1 MTKTLILLG
10 ATGSIGRQTLECVDE
25 ANRRH
30 PGSFRIVGLSANK
43 DLQGLIALAHRYP
56 EARLA
61 LAGSPCPLG
70 GDSPARSGSH
80 PARSGSSARSAAPAG
95 GNPRIRRAA
104 AEDNPRLSFTGGD
117 AVEKLLARCDADLVV
132 NGIAGSPGLLASYSA
147 LENGMNLALAN
158 KESVVMGYSLLSTM
172 AGKKNLSIIPVD
184 SEHAALFQLIG
195 RCGSKSVRELCITA
209 SGGPFRDRPLKEL
222 AAISPA
228 QAAAH
233 PVWKMG
239 RKISIDSATLANK
252 GLELIEAVR
261 LFGFSEEKV
270 KVLIHPES
278 LVHSLV
284 RTIDG
289 SLYANMSN
297 PDMRLPIDIAL
308 HWPEELESAFG
319 RLDLAGK
326 TLSFFEPD
334 CLRFPM
340 LQLAREALRQSESAT
355 IAYNASNEIAVAAF
369 DEGRIRFT
377 DIASVVADTLN
388 AGWSFPAGDL
398 DSIFYYDG
406 KAREKAR
413 SFVAEIQC

>member
-1 MTKTLILLG
+1 
-10 ATGSIGRQTLECVDE
+10 LE
-25 ANRRH
+25 
-30 PGSFRIVGLSANK
+30 
-43 DLQGLIALAHRYP
+43 
-56 EARLA
+56 
-61 LAGSPCPLG
+61 
-70 GDSPARSGSH
+70 
-80 PARSGSSARSAAPAG
+80 
-95 GNPRIRRAA
+95 
-104 AEDNPRLSFTGGD
+104 
-117 AVEKLLARCDADLVV
+117 
-132 NGIAGSPGLLASYSA
+132 
-147 LENGMNLALAN
+147 
-158 KESVVMGYSLLSTM
+158 
-172 AGKKNLSIIPVD
+172 
-184 SEHAALFQLIG
+184 
-195 RCGSKSVRELCITA
+195 
-209 SGGPFRDRPLKEL
+209 EL

-398 DSIFYYDG
+398 DSIFYHDG